1 MNSIIYY
8 NFYDAV
14 TLKLNFNEYY
24 LLCGVDFCD
33 TPIDIKSKIF
43 HPNHKYFID
52 LLDNYFNISKYDLD
66 FNLLDTKGL
75 TNFYMDVYKTLL
87 KTKVGMTTTYKKLA
101 ADAGYKNAYRAV
113 GSCMRKNRWPVFIP
127 CHRVLST
134 NSIGNSIGG
143 YSSGIWIKKRLL
155 ELEKNR
161 L

>member
-52 LLDNYFNISKYDLD
+52 LLDNYFNISKYDVD
-66 FNLLDTKGL
+66 FNLLDTRGL

-87 KTKVGMTTTYKKLA
+87 KTKAGMTTTYKKLA

-127 CHRVLST
+127 CHRVTST
-134 NSIGNSIGG
+134 NSIGG